1 MATADTA
8 SMRRSALTAEI
19 RIHDDGPMIV
29 ATVALPDCT
38 PDRALAAFTEGAA
51 VSRWWRGDL
60 KAQPAEGGPYTIDFP
75 AISAG
80 LTGRVVSL
88 GPGRLEFTWSW
99 DNEAPD
105 STVLITAGPAAE
117 PDSTLLTIT
126 HGPHAKDEAG
136 RTAHQEHWDG
146 WEYFLPR
153 LVAELRAQDG
163 GMPP

>member
-1 MATADTA
+1 MPRPRRSGVPGLRTASNCRRAYRTTRHSARMATADTA

-80 LTGRVVSL
+80 LTGRVVS
-88 GPGRLEFTWSW
+88 
-99 DNEAPD
+99 
-105 STVLITAGPAAE
+105 
-117 PDSTLLTIT
+117 
-126 HGPHAKDEAG
+126 
-136 RTAHQEHWDG
+136 
-146 WEYFLPR
+146 
-153 LVAELRAQDG
+153 
-163 GMPP
+163 